1 MACRSAIAI
10 GVGVVTTGTGVGA
23 GIGRSGVA
31 AGLTT
36 GATCFS
42 AGVNTTAGL
51 SGGRTGGMSSFF
63 SGIVSRTADTT
74 PGDGG
79 IDLGGAGCVA
89 KEAMASLTGER
100 GASGALGV
108 PLLGTSLTARIASC
122 EQSAPGGTVI
132 EPFSGASASH

>member
-10 GVGVVTTGTGVGA
+10 GVGVVTTGIGVGA
-23 GIGRSGVA
+23 GIGRSGVV

-42 AGVNTTAGL
+42 TGVNTTAGF
-51 SGGRTGGMSSFF
+51 SGGRTGGISCF

-122 EQSAPGGTVI
+122 EKSAPGGTVI
-132 EPFSGASASH
+132 EPFSG